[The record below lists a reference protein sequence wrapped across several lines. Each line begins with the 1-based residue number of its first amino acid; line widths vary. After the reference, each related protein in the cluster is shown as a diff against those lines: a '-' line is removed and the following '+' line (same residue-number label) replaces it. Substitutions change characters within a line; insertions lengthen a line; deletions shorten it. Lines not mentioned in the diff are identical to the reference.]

1 MGRRRANNPKR
12 AIGVTLKTSTLE
24 ELDELLTYKQS
35 RSKFIQESL
44 ELRLN
49 LSHYVQD
56 ASTKQ
61 LMAALR
67 MRADC
72 DPFLHKL
79 LSKVLDVESL
89 I

>member
-44 ELRLN
+44 ELRLSN
-49 LSHYVQD
+49 SNYVQD
-56 ASTKQ
+56 ATTKQ

-67 MRADC
+67 VRADC
-72 DPFLHKL
+72 DPFIHKL
-79 LSKVLDVESL
+79 LSQVLGIEP
-89 I
+89 IK

>member
-44 ELRLN
+44 ELRL
-49 LSHYVQD
+49 STSKYVQD

-61 LMAALR
+61 LMHALR
-67 MRADC
+67 MRDDC
-72 DPFLHKL
+72 DEFLHKL
-79 LSKVLDVESL
+79 ISQVLGIDSL
-89 I
+89 V

>member
-12 AIGVTLKTSTLE
+12 AIGVTLKTSTLD

-44 ELRLN
+44 DLRLDG
-49 LSHYVQD
+49 SKYIAD

-67 MRADC
+67 VRDDC
-72 DPFLHKL
+72 EEFLHKL
-79 LSKVLDVESL
+79 LSQVLGIETNK
-89 I
+89 

>member
-35 RSKFIQESL
+35 RSKFIQTSL
-44 ELRLN
+44 ELRLGVDK
-49 LSHYVQD
+49 YVQD

-61 LMAALR
+61 LMLALR
-67 MRADC
+67 MRDDC

-79 LSKVLDVESL
+79 ISQVLDLESL
-89 I
+89 V